1 MMKNDCPK
9 RVLTVDRGNTS
20 IKLSIFE
27 QGVKVRMLRLYDPVI
42 SLIIDFIDEE
52 EADGAIVC
60 AVGLPVPEPVMNHLK
75 EKYGRSLLVFDHD
88 THLPIAIEYRSRATL
103 GLDRIAAV
111 VAATDIFPGKDVVVV
126 DAGTALTVDRVLS
139 GGVMLGGNISPGL
152 GMRFE
157 SLHAHT
163 SSLPLVNADGPLPEF
178 GIDTQTAI
186 RCGVVRGMVAE
197 IMSAVEPGVS
207 MLLCGGDAQII
218 APLLD
223 IPSDKFHLTEDAVGI
238 GLDIIWHEVMLR
250 RRIWNSKRPDT
261 I

>member
-1 MMKNDCPK
+1 MKNDCPK

-20 IKLSIFE
+20 IKLSVFE
-27 QGVKVRMLRLYDPVI
+27 NGEKVLMLRLYSPEV
-42 SLIIDFIDEE
+42 SVLSQFIDEV

-60 AVGLPVPEPVMNHLK
+60 AVGLPVPDDIIAQLR
-75 EKYGRSLLVFDHD
+75 EKFGRALLIFDHD

-139 GGVMLGGNISPGL
+139 GGVMLGGNISPGMS
-152 GMRFE
+152 MRFE
-157 SLHAHT
+157 SLHSHT
-163 SSLPLVNADGPLPEF
+163 SSLPLVTADGPLPEF
-178 GIDTQTAI
+178 GIDTETAI

-197 IMSAVEPGVS
+197 ILSALEPEES
-207 MLLCGGDAQII
+207 MLLCGGDSRVI

-223 IPSDKFHLTEDAVGI
+223 IPEDRLHVTEDAVGM
-238 GLDIIWHEVMLR
+238 GLDIIWHEIMR
-250 RRIWNSKRPDT
+250 RREVWNSKRPD
-261 I
+261 II